1 MLDGELVR
9 VTLTSDTPEGEL
21 AIPAQAVQRDI
32 QGAFVLVVGE
42 GEVAEQRRVTVRR
55 NAEGFAV
62 IAEGLTE
69 GERVITEGV
78 NKVRPGAAVDAA
90 PPGG

>member
-1 MLDGELVR
+1 
-9 VTLTSDTPEGEL
+9 
-21 AIPAQAVQRDI
+21 
-32 QGAFVLVVGE
+32 
-42 GEVAEQRRVTVRR
+42 VAEQRRVIVRR